1 MFSVGIS
8 VREAINAQTRWISV
22 QWRRIRVHSGR
33 INVEWADQRSVQIDK
48 ETIASI
54 TQAFLLE
61 VVRKQNIGYDNT
73 SNVCVNSSCH
83 CGVYEI
89 CALLGYYAA

>member
-1 MFSVGIS
+1 VLRVGIS
-8 VREAINAQTRWISV
+8 VREAISAQTV

-48 ETIASI
+48 EMTASI

-61 VVRKQNIGYDNT
+61 VVRKQNIGYDNI
-73 SNVCVNSSCH
+73 SNVFVNSSFH
-83 CGVYEI
+83 CDIYEI